1 MAQDSLSYWLTDT
14 TESGRRWRSILLF
27 GSNTATYKFALG
39 GALLEVARSGNDQI
53 TLADLAVPFTDKMC
67 RHIEL
72 ETREA
77 TNPSS
82 AFLNACRAYNSNSI
96 EHDELIAVT
105 MSQGFRY
112 VLDAFHRVVGVSVE
126 PFYGIEGTG
135 DRRKIILTTDL
146 LSMDVRLTDL
156 LDQELEARW
165 RLVESAWTTGV
176 SASMLDVEYDRNTE
190 TLLVI
195 KSGSNHRKAVGRA
208 KWALSGYQDGR
219 CFYCGVVLDS
229 ESLNRS
235 GPTKTNVDH
244 VIPFRMNNQLK
255 VLDQVWNLVN
265 SCFECNSSK
274 SGQVPTLEILER
286 VSERNEYYIN
296 SNHPLKEAIIRS
308 TGNSQKNRVDFI
320 NALHVKAS
328 ELLKPTWDGS

>member
-39 GALLEVARSGNDQI
+39 GALLDAARSGNDEI
-53 TLADLAVPFTDKMC
+53 KLPDLAVLFADKMC

-72 ETREA
+72 EARQA

-135 DRRKIILTTDL
+135 DRRTIMLSTDFLT
-146 LSMDVRLTDL
+146 MDVRLTDL

-176 SASMLDVEYDRNTE
+176 SASLLDVEFDQNTE
-190 TLLVI
+190 TLVVTTSDL
-195 KSGSNHRKAVGRA
+195 NRRKGVGHA
-208 KWALSGYQDGR
+208 KWALADIKMGDI
-219 CFYCGVVLDS
+219 FTV
-229 ESLNRS
+229 E
-235 GPTKTNVDH
+235 
-244 VIPFRMNNQLK
+244 
-255 VLDQVWNLVN
+255 
-265 SCFECNSSK
+265 
-274 SGQVPTLEILER
+274 
-286 VSERNEYYIN
+286 
-296 SNHPLKEAIIRS
+296 
-308 TGNSQKNRVDFI
+308 
-320 NALHVKAS
+320 
-328 ELLKPTWDGS
+328 